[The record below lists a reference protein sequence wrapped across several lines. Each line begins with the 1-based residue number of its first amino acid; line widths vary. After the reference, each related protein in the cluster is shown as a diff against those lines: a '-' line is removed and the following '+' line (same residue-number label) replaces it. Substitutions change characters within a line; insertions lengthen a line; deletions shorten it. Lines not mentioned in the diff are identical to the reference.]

1 MNKIRKI
8 IFEDT
13 NFDRYIVPKK
23 LKDYYGKG
31 IKPTTDM
38 QLTRLQYLD
47 ILEVLVNMN
56 FLLGRKIYLA
66 VKDEQDFQGTGYL
79 GKTKIAFF
87 GKKYGST
94 KFAIPYKEF
103 RKLNLDEIG
112 ILTLNE
118 CLIELFEKQIEK
130 D

>member
-1 MNKIRKI
+1 MSKLKKRI

-13 NFDRYIVPKK
+13 SFNQYIIPKR
-23 LKDYYGKG
+23 LKDYYDKG
-31 IKPTTDM
+31 IKPTTDK

-56 FLLGRKIYLA
+56 FLLGRKIHLG
-66 VKDEQDFQGTGYL
+66 VKDDQDFQGTGYF
-79 GKTKIAFF
+79 GNTKIAFF

-94 KFAIPYKEF
+94 KFAISYKEF
-103 RKLNLDEIG
+103 RKLELDETD

-118 CLIELFEKQIEK
+118 CIIELFEKYIEN
-130 D
+130 